1 MSDEF
6 GWRPRSVVHCASS
19 IGVLVIAMCIG
30 CNRNDDAR
38 KMELRSTDT
47 IKLTMDSDYYTSVP
61 PRDRPPDGTFP
72 AGTVVS
78 VMVHQDNKWA
88 GGFFRGQE
96 GVRGFFLVQTMDGFQ
111 AYVDFDGILDAEDV
125 ASPPDSDNAAEQ
137 SEGRKTSSDP
147 KSGRLDSVGS
157 QSSAS

>member
-96 GVRGFFLVQTMDGFQ
+96 GVRGFFLVQTMDAQRYGTSLPLPRSLSSLSIAQ
-111 AYVDFDGILDAEDV
+111 ISSLATGILLRA
-125 ASPPDSDNAAEQ
+125 
-137 SEGRKTSSDP
+137 
-147 KSGRLDSVGS
+147 
-157 QSSAS
+157 